1 MNCNNVI
8 MQPIIADRFLMLRGI
23 MGLFNR
29 GKDKKRYA
37 IALDIG
43 TEFVK
48 TLVFRIEDNK
58 AVVTG
63 TGKQRQKLSDMQ
75 SGRVTDISGVISNC
89 ESALDQACEEAGVIP
104 SQCVIGIAGEL
115 VKGTTTT
122 VYYKRE
128 NYKTKISV
136 KELRDIIEQVQAKSF
151 DKTRSELAWET
162 GHSEID
168 VKLVNSAVVDV
179 KIDGYKVTNP
189 IGFQGRDIQVGIF
202 NAFAPIVHLGAL
214 QTIAEGLKLD
224 LLSIAAEPYAVA
236 QCVGLEDSAE
246 FSSIFI
252 DIGGGTTDIAVVR
265 GGGVE
270 GTKMFAIG
278 GRVFTKSVSEL
289 LDLSFLDAEKVKIEY
304 STGEIKKDSD
314 KYKKISN
321 ALKNDCEVWLAG
333 VQLALEEFSNVD
345 LLPSK
350 ILLCGGGS
358 LLPDIKTYL
367 EGRGWTKSLPFA
379 RAPKV
384 DYIKPSE
391 VTSIVDETGKLI
403 NPQDVTPMAL
413 ANLAIDLAGD
423 PGVVEGMLDKI
434 IDGMRS

>member
-1 MNCNNVI
+1 
-8 MQPIIADRFLMLRGI
+8 
-23 MGLFNR
+23 MGFFTKK
-29 GKDKKRYA
+29 KDKRRHA

-48 TLVFRIEDNK
+48 TLVFEVADDK
-58 AVVTG
+58 AKVIGVG
-63 TGKQRQKLSDMQ
+63 RQRQKLSDMQ
-75 SGRVTDISGVISNC
+75 GGRVTDISGVIANC
-89 ESALDQACEEAGVIP
+89 EQALSRAFEEAEVAP
-104 SQCVIGIAGEL
+104 RQCIIGIAGEL

-122 VYYKRE
+122 VYYKRDDSKE
-128 NYKTKISV
+128 KITI
-136 KELRDIIEQVQAKSF
+136 KELKDIIEQVQVKAF

-168 VKLVNSAVVDV
+168 VKLVNSAIVDV

-189 IGFQGRDIQVGIF
+189 VGFQGRDIQVGIF

-214 QTIAEGLKLD
+214 QTIAESLNLD

-236 QCVGLEDSAE
+236 QSVGFEDSSE

-252 DIGGGTTDIAVVR
+252 DVGGGTTDIAVVR

-270 GTKMFAIG
+270 GTRMFAIG
-278 GRVFTKSVSEL
+278 GRVFTKSIADI
-289 LDLSFLDAEKVKIEY
+289 LDITFQEAEKVKLDY
-304 STGEIKKDSD
+304 TAG
-314 KYKKISN
+314 KIGAKTERYQKIVS

-358 LLPDIKTYL
+358 LLPDVKKYL
-367 EGRGWTKSLPFA
+367 ETKSWTRKLPFA
-379 RAPKV
+379 REPKV
-384 DYIKPSE
+384 YFIKPSQIGS
-391 VTSIVDETGKLI
+391 VVDETGKLTGS
-403 NPQDVTPMAL
+403 QDVTPMAL

-423 PGVVEGMLDKI
+423 PTVVEGILDKI
-434 IDGMRS
+434 VDGIRS

>member
-1 MNCNNVI
+1 
-8 MQPIIADRFLMLRGI
+8 
-23 MGLFNR
+23 MGLFGR
-29 GKDKKRYA
+29 GKNKSRYA

-48 TLVFRIEDNK
+48 TLVFEIVGDK
-58 AVVTG
+58 AIVKGV
-63 TGKQRQKLSDMQ
+63 GKQRQRLSDMQ
-75 SGRVTDISGVISNC
+75 GGRVTDISGVIQNC
-89 ESALDQACEEAGVIP
+89 EIALERAGDEAEVYP
-104 SQCVIGIAGEL
+104 KQCVIGIAGEL

-128 NYKTKISV
+128 NPKEKITV
-136 KELRDIIEQVQAKSF
+136 KELKEIIEQVQDKSF
-151 DKTRSELAWET
+151 EKTRSILAWET

-189 IGFQGRDIQVGIF
+189 VGFQGRDIQVGIF

-214 QTIAEGLKLD
+214 QTIAEGLNLD

-236 QCVGLEDSAE
+236 QCVGMEDSAE

-265 GGGVE
+265 AGGVE
-270 GTKMFAIG
+270 GTRMFAIG
-278 GRVFTKSVSEL
+278 GRVFTKSIADV
-289 LDLSFLDAEKVKIEY
+289 LDLSFQEAEKLKLDYSNGKLSNNKTKEKIKE
-304 STGEIKKDSD
+304 
-314 KYKKISN
+314 
-321 ALKNDCEVWLAG
+321 ALANDCEVWLAG

-358 LLPDIKTYL
+358 LLPDIKHYL
-367 EGRGWTKSLPFA
+367 ENKKWTGGLPFSKK
-379 RAPKV
+379 PKV
-384 DYIKPSE
+384 DFIKPSQI
-391 VTSIVDETGKLI
+391 TNIVDETKKLTD
-403 NPQDVTPMAL
+403 PQDVTPMAL

-423 PGVVEGMLDKI
+423 PNVVEGILDKI
-434 IDGMRS
+434 VDGMRS

>member
-1 MNCNNVI
+1 
-8 MQPIIADRFLMLRGI
+8 
-23 MGLFNR
+23 MGLFGR
-29 GKDKKRYA
+29 RKEKERYA

-48 TLVFRIEDNK
+48 TLVFRIEGDK
-58 AVVTG
+58 AIVVG
-63 TGKQRQKLSDMQ
+63 IGKKRQRLSDMQ
-75 SGRVTDISGVISNC
+75 GGRVTDISGVISNC
-89 ESALDQACEEAGVIP
+89 EAALDEACEEAGVSP
-104 SQCVIGIAGEL
+104 TQCVIGIAGEL

-122 VYYKRE
+122 VYYKRSDA
-128 NYKTKISV
+128 KSKISV
-136 KELRDIIEQVQAKSF
+136 KELKEIITQVQEKSF
-151 DKTRSELAWET
+151 EKTRSELAWET

-179 KIDGYKVTNP
+179 KIDGYKITNP
-189 IGFQGRDIQVGIF
+189 VGFQGRDIQVGIF

-214 QTIAEGLKLD
+214 QTIAEGLDLD

-236 QCVGLEDSAE
+236 QCTGLEDSAE

-252 DIGGGTTDIAVVR
+252 DVGGGTTDIAVVR

-270 GTKMFAIG
+270 GTRMFAIG
-278 GRVFTKSVSEL
+278 GRVFTKSVADI
-289 LDLSFLDAEKVKIEY
+289 LDLGFIEAEKLKIDY
-304 STGEIKKDSD
+304 SNNEIKD
-314 KYKKISN
+314 KKIYDKIAQ

-367 EGRGWTKSLPFA
+367 ESKNWAKSLPFSKH
-379 RAPKV
+379 PKI
-384 DYIKPSE
+384 DFIRPSQI
-391 VTSIVDETGKLI
+391 TSVIDETKKLI

-413 ANLAIDLAGD
+413 ANLAIDLAGE
-423 PGVVEGMLDKI
+423 PSVVEGVLDRI
-434 IDGMRS
+434 VDGIRS

>member
-1 MNCNNVI
+1 
-8 MQPIIADRFLMLRGI
+8 
-23 MGLFNR
+23 MGLFGR
-29 GKDKKRYA
+29 KEKERYA

-48 TLVFRIEDNK
+48 TLVFRIEGDK
-58 AVVTG
+58 AIVTG
-63 TGKQRQKLSDMQ
+63 TGKKRQRLSDMQ
-75 SGRVTDISGVISNC
+75 GGRVTDISGVISNC
-89 ESALDQACEEAGVIP
+89 EVALDQACEEAGVYP
-104 SQCVIGIAGEL
+104 NQCVIGIAGEL

-122 VYYKRE
+122 VYYKRDD
-128 NYKTKISV
+128 YKSKISV
-136 KELRDIIEQVQAKSF
+136 KELKEIIEQVQSKSF
-151 DKTRSELAWET
+151 EKTRSELAWET

-189 IGFQGRDIQVGIF
+189 VGFQGRDIQVGIF

-252 DIGGGTTDIAVVR
+252 DVGGGTTDIAVVR

-270 GTKMFAIG
+270 GTRMFAIG
-278 GRVFTKSVSEL
+278 GRVFTKSIADM
-289 LDLSFLDAEKVKIEY
+289 LDLSFSEAEKLKIEY
-304 STGEIKKDSD
+304 STGKLGAESETHH
-314 KYKKISN
+314 KISS
-321 ALKNDCEVWLAG
+321 ALKNDCEVWIAG

-367 EGRGWTKSLPFA
+367 EKQSWAKSLPFSKH
-379 RAPKV
+379 PKI
-384 DYIKPSE
+384 DYIKPNH
-391 VTSIVDETGKLI
+391 VTSVIDETKKLN